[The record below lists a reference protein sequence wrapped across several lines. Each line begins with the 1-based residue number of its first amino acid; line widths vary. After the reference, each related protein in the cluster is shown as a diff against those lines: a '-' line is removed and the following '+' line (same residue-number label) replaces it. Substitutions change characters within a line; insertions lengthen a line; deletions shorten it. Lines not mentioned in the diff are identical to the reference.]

1 MEQLK
6 SSWVCEIGVIRVGS
20 KELVSVGRVLEAQ
33 VGCEIPEA
41 TYIFQLERLSCRFC
55 FLVYNTIMG
64 VSDKRDSL
72 NEFLC
77 FFWVDWDFVDEA
89 ESPLILIK
97 N

>member
-41 TYIFQLERLSCRFC
+41 TYIF
-55 FLVYNTIMG
+55 
-64 VSDKRDSL
+64 
-72 NEFLC
+72 
-77 FFWVDWDFVDEA
+77 
-89 ESPLILIK
+89 
-97 N
+97 